1 MDISVNLIKQCK
13 LKDRR
18 AQKELYLQ
26 LLPYLKA
33 VCKRYIIKQ
42 VDLKD
47 ALQESLVLIFK
58 KIDQYDGSKGAFH
71 SWAIRIAINATFNY
85 NKRVSIN
92 NEDEFQLNYHDVGEE
107 RVVYKNMSDEE
118 LFSLMKKMPK
128 SYFDV
133 FNLFVID
140 CFDHEEI
147 SKLLD
152 ISIALSRKRLSR
164 GRYWLK
170 NAIIENSKRDKST
183 LSKSVTK

>member
-1 MDISVNLIKQCK
+1 MDISVSLIKQCK

-42 VDLKD
+42 VDLND

-58 KIDQYDGSKGAFH
+58 KIDQYDATKGAFH

-107 RVVYKNMSDEE
+107 PLVYKNMSDEE
-118 LFSLMKKMPK
+118 LLRLMKKMPQ

-147 SKLLD
+147 AKLLN
-152 ISIALSRKRLSR
+152 ISVALSRKRLSR

-170 NAIIENSKRDKST
+170 NALLENAKKDKSV
-183 LSKSVTK
+183 LPKSVMK